1 MDKGD
6 VNVLIVDDVNA
17 IRVQL
22 KEILKSFGFKK
33 MKAVQNAEEAMQ
45 ILEDEQFQIILCD
58 WHVGPTSGL
67 EFLKYVRQHPDFK
80 NLAFV
85 MVTAENT
92 KEGVLQAIQAGID
105 DYIVKPI
112 TIASMD
118 KVHRALI
125 KRQVL

>member
-6 VNVLIVDDVNA
+6 VNILIVDDVNA

-33 MKAVQNAEEAMQ
+33 MKSVQNAEEAKQ
-45 ILEDEQFQIILCD
+45 IIEDELFHIILCD
-58 WHVGPTSGL
+58 WHIGPTSGL
-67 EFLKYVRQHPDFK
+67 EFLKYIRQHPDFK
-80 NLAFV
+80 NMAFV

-92 KEGVLQAIQAGID
+92 KEGVMQAVQAGID

-112 TIASMD
+112 TLTSMD
-118 KVHRALI
+118 KVQRALV
-125 KRQVL
+125 KKQVL